1 MHSERELNSTVFNI
15 LIVDDFPLNLQVLG
29 AILGAEGYNVR
40 PVPNGRLALRVAEK
54 EKPDLI
60 LLDIMMPEMDGF
72 EVCRQLK
79 ESQDLRDIPVIF
91 ISALNETSDI
101 VRALKS
107 GGVDYITKP
116 FQIKEV
122 TARVSTH
129 LQIHQQRKEIEWQ
142 RRELQILNAEKDK
155 FYSIIA
161 HDLRSPF
168 MGFLGMTRILDE
180 ELPCL
185 EMAEV
190 RNTIKDMRSSA
201 ETVYGLLEDLLQW
214 ARMEQGLIPFNPEE
228 VQLRPIVDESMV
240 TALEPAVMKGV
251 EIIADVPDHL
261 LVFADV
267 NIVQTVIRN
276 LVSNAVKFTP
286 KGGKVTISARA
297 TGGNTVE
304 ISVKDSGIG
313 MSRAM
318 VDVLFRFGVE
328 TNRQGTEGEPS
339 TGLGLI
345 ICKDLVEKHGGK
357 LRAESEEGK
366 GSDFTFTLPSP
377 I

>member
-1 MHSERELNSTVFNI
+1 MHSEREKNSTVFNI

-29 AILGAEGYNVR
+29 AILEAEGYNVR
-40 PVPNGRLALRVAEK
+40 PVPNGRLALRVAGK

-79 ESQDLRDIPVIF
+79 ENQDLRDIPVIF
-91 ISALNETSDI
+91 ISALNNTSDI

-129 LQIHQQRKEIEWQ
+129 LQIQQQRREIEWQ

-180 ELPCL
+180 ELPRL

-201 ETVYGLLEDLLQW
+201 ETVYGLLENLLQW

-240 TALEPAVMKGV
+240 TALEPAVIKGV

-286 KGGKVTISARA
+286 QGGKVTISAKA

-318 VDVLFRFGVE
+318 VEVLFRFGVE

-345 ICKDLVEKHGGK
+345 ICKDLVEKHGGE
-357 LRAESEEGK
+357 LRAESAEGK

>member
-1 MHSERELNSTVFNI
+1 MHSEREKNSTVFNI

-29 AILGAEGYNVR
+29 AILEAEGYNVR
-40 PVPNGRLALRVAEK
+40 PVPNGRLALRVAGK

-79 ESQDLRDIPVIF
+79 ENQDLRDIPVIF
-91 ISALNETSDI
+91 ISALNNTSDI

-129 LQIHQQRKEIEWQ
+129 LQIQQQRREIEWQ

-180 ELPCL
+180 ELPRL

-201 ETVYGLLEDLLQW
+201 ETVYGLLENLLQW

-240 TALEPAVMKGV
+240 TALEPAIIKGV

-286 KGGKVTISARA
+286 QGGKVTISAKA

-318 VDVLFRFGVE
+318 VEVLFRFGVE

-345 ICKDLVEKHGGK
+345 ICKDLVEKHGGE
-357 LRAESEEGK
+357 LRAESAEGK